1 MNNNTFIHSDQIT
14 SADNDVEIID
24 FSAEPYQDQ
33 RRVKVNFRLSYFQ
46 EPPNATLVLRDDDG
60 EEIAS
65 VEVVNII
72 HPENEITLHI
82 PPSQVCQGEYHIE
95 ITLFHL
101 EEVAVEGQGD
111 GEAELNT
118 QTLTSRRTTFTF
130 Q

>member
-1 MNNNTFIHSDQIT
+1 MNNNTFLPSDQIT
-14 SADNDVEIID
+14 SADNDLEIID

-46 EPPNATLVLRDDDG
+46 KPPNATLVLREDDG

-82 PPSQVCQGEYHIE
+82 PPSQVSQGEYHIE